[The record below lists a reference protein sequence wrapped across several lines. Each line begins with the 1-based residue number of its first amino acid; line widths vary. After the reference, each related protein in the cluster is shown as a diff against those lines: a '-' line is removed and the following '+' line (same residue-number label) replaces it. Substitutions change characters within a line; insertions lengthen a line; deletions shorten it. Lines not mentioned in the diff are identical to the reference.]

1 MAGNEHE
8 PAPWEN
14 RKQPTR
20 AFNPQQPPAQPTQPV
35 SQSPYPPQQG
45 YQQPYAGPGYGQNP
59 MYGQQGY
66 AQPGYGQPG
75 YGQPYN
81 PHAYSAPFGGQPVGW
96 SKPHRGAIVL
106 VLAILTWFFGCPI
119 LGFIAFFM
127 AKNDLEEMNQGVMDP
142 SGKGL
147 TQVGYWIG
155 IVVGSLFT
163 VIWLFYIVFF
173 AFIFAARP

>member
-1 MAGNEHE
+1 MAGGNEHQ

-14 RKQPTR
+14 RKNPTR
-20 AFNPQQPPAQPTQPV
+20 SFDPQQPPAHP
-35 SQSPYPPQQG
+35 QSPYPQQG
-45 YQQPYAGPGYGQNP
+45 AQQPYAGPGYGQNP

-119 LGFIAFFM
+119 TGFVAFFM

-155 IVVGSLFT
+155 LVVGSLFT
-163 VIWLFYIVFF
+163 LIWLFYI
-173 AFIFAARP
+173 AFVAFVLVARP